1 MVALL
6 TVIFSN
12 VRLSEER
19 PLKQSEK
26 CDKVADME
34 GCTYGGTLKN
44 ILCIL
49 STD

>member
-12 VRLSEER
+12 VRLSEVR
-19 PLKQSEK
+19 PLKPSGK

-34 GCTYGGTLKN
+34 GCTYGGTPPKK
-44 ILCIL
+44 
-49 STD
+49 TYYVY

>member
-34 GCTYGGTLKN
+34 GRTYGGTPKKL
-44 ILCIL
+44 IMY
-49 STD
+49 TD